1 MATETAPTAAAAS
14 ADSPARAPAE
24 AVVLAPSG
32 RFFVRTVPI
41 TLPATPAEVASQV
54 ELALETLSPFPVAQ
68 LYQGHLWREGAAQAV
83 VFAAYR
89 RRFSAEELEAWAEAA
104 WVVPTVAVAA
114 TAPGEPGLSVLF
126 PDGGA
131 LCGLHWSSAEAL
143 PTHVIVEPL
152 PPEAT
157 PEEVARAS
165 EGVRAR
171 LPAAA
176 RTVEWT
182 ALPAVMPEGDG
193 ADMLVAG
200 GDRTWKV
207 AAAQVAAMDVRD
219 KADLAALQRARAR
232 DVGLWRGFLGL
243 LGALLVLG
251 AVELVQFGLG
261 AWQSGRRA
269 KIEEQ
274 RPEVER
280 IMAAQS
286 LANRIN
292 ELSTKRLRP
301 FEMIGLV
308 QAKPPSVYF
317 LSVATSGLYTLEI
330 QAQTNLPGD
339 VDVYVSAL
347 RANPAFR
354 SIDVPEQRSRDGVTL
369 FRLVIEFK
377 PESLSVAEAARP

>member
-1 MATETAPTAAAAS
+1 MATETVPSAAAS
-14 ADSPARAPAE
+14 AAPPDPASGA

-32 RFFVRTVPI
+32 RFFVRSVPV
-41 TLPATPAEVASQV
+41 TLPATATEVAAQV

-68 LYQGHLWREGAAQAV
+68 LYHGHLWREGATEV
-83 VFAAYR
+83 LVFAAYR
-89 RRFSAEELEAWAEAA
+89 RRFSPEDLDGWEDAE
-104 WVVPTVAVAA
+104 WVVPELAVAA
-114 TAPGEPGLSVLF
+114 TLPGETGLTLLLSAPG
-126 PDGGA
+126 A
-131 LCGLHWSSAEAL
+131 CCGLHWTVAGGL
-143 PTHVIVEPL
+143 PSHAVVEPIAS
-152 PPEAT
+152 EAT

-165 EGVRAR
+165 EVVRTR

-176 RTVEWT
+176 RTLEWT
-182 ALPAVMPEGDG
+182 APPSVVPEGD
-193 ADMLVAG
+193 ARDMRVTA
-200 GDRTWKV
+200 GDRNWRV
-207 AAAQVAAMDVRD
+207 PAAAVAAMDVRD

-243 LGALLVLG
+243 LVALVVLG
-251 AVELVQFGLG
+251 VVELSQVALG
-261 AWQSGRRA
+261 AWQAGRRA
-269 KIEEQ
+269 KVEEQ
-274 RPEVER
+274 RPAVEA

-308 QAKPPSVYF
+308 QAKPPSIYF

-330 QAQTNLPGD
+330 QAQTGLPGD

-347 RANPAFR
+347 RANPAFS

-369 FRLVIEFK
+369 FRLVVVFK
-377 PESLSVAEAARP
+377 PESLTPAEPPRP